1 MENKEVEQ
9 KVGIEDDSIHKEEGR
24 ISGPNAIK
32 SKLSLGDDLINNG
45 AFFFKSADVCSDM
58 VFLELVQFKTL

>member
-9 KVGIEDDSIHKEEGR
+9 KVGIEDAVFIKEEGR

-32 SKLSLGDDLINNG
+32 AN
-45 AFFFKSADVCSDM
+45 
-58 VFLELVQFKTL
+58 

>member
-32 SKLSLGDDLINNG
+32 AN
-45 AFFFKSADVCSDM
+45 
-58 VFLELVQFKTL
+58 